1 MRARALRR
9 TGECVA
15 DFARDRPPSPRAS
28 FGISQLSGSCQLK
41 RQKVDR
47 FRVPKDGVIRVPF
60 VTSDTRHGRLVGE
73 ARATGRLRSPTTAT
87 MSSSRCSSGPDR
99 PRQLPSNVQELE
111 TTDLRRGAR
120 LLTGGTRREPA
131 PARRGRQTP
140 SPRPARLRRSRGA
153 PATPARNVRPGRM
166 QGGDHRVGS
175 RRRRRRAKAARALR
189 LREWVKT
196 PYPRWLEQPALVDN
210 EDIALFYRA
219 SMREIREQRPTN
231 AHVTDFVEVVRLADL
246 AVMMGGVGDGHVR
259 RGDER
264 SRLSRPR
271 PRAVRGARGAARRRC
286 PD

>member
-60 VTSDTRHGRLVGE
+60 VTSDTRHGRHGP
-73 ARATGRLRSPTTAT
+73 GRLGRRDAVDRRRQR
-87 MSSSRCSSGPDR
+87 RCPRHGVPKDGPDR
-99 PRQLPSNVQELE
+99 PRQLPPNVQELE

-120 LLTGGTRREPA
+120 QCLLVEQGASRPA

-140 SPRPARLRRSRGA
+140 SPRPARLRRGRGA
-153 PATPARNVRPGRM
+153 LATPARNVRPPGRM

-175 RRRRRRAKAARALR
+175 RRRRRRAKAARAS
-189 LREWVKT
+189 
-196 PYPRWLEQPALVDN
+196 PPARVGQDAVSPL
-210 EDIALFYRA
+210 ARA
-219 SMREIREQRPTN
+219 TR
-231 AHVTDFVEVVRLADL
+231 A
-246 AVMMGGVGDGHVR
+246 GG
-259 RGDER
+259 
-264 SRLSRPR
+264 
-271 PRAVRGARGAARRRC
+271 
-286 PD
+286 